1 MKDYKKVAD
10 VIKTTFSSGR
20 HHHPTCGRMG
30 RPAQIGMLL
39 HALWFTDLT
48 ECFVWTEECLYESLD
63 HFLVPSPDRNKWE
76 MVIQKCLAMMLEI
89 IKSET
94 VSVIDYLSPE
104 RRARLVE
111 TLARIVCKQLNAD
124 NVHAIPLGSLSP
136 WIVLHYV
143 LVR

>member
-1 MKDYKKVAD
+1 MKEYTKVAE
-10 VIKTTFSSGR
+10 VIKTTFSSSAN
-20 HHHPTCGRMG
+20 HPSCGRMG

-39 HALWFTDLT
+39 HALWYTDLT
-48 ECFVWTEECLYESLD
+48 ECFVWSEECLYESLD
-63 HFLVPSPDRNKWE
+63 HFLVPAPDRNKWE

-94 VSVIDYLSPE
+94 VSVVDYLPE
-104 RRARLVE
+104 EKRARLVE
-111 TLARIVCKQLNAD
+111 SLARIVCKQINAE
-124 NVHAIPLGSLSP
+124 NAHSIPLGCLTP